1 MNQIVM
7 SLNAFLVAVSNRAV
21 GRAQALRQGFSLARN
36 ASAAIAFAL
45 LFWTN
50 TALAQSSLDDAPR
63 PIVAPTQA
71 PEGSRASSPPAS
83 DVNAQA
89 KSTQVSPSPDSSSL
103 GSSAKAKQTKRIL
116 WIFPNYRSVSADTHL
131 PPLSMKDKFWL
142 ATQDSFDYSSFITA
156 GMIAGTGQAK
166 KSYPEFGQGAKGYGR
181 YFWHAVAD
189 QAVGNYLT
197 EAIVPEVTREDPR
210 YYTLG
215 HGGFFKRT
223 AYAVSRLLVTRTD
236 SGRETINLSE
246 IVGNGAGA
254 GISNLYYPSQERTWT
269 KTGQKWVTQIALDG
283 VFNIAKE
290 FWPDVNHAIFH
301 GKY

>member
-1 MNQIVM
+1 MNLIVM
-7 SLNAFLVAVSNRAV
+7 PLKSFLVAVSNRTV
-21 GRAQALRQGFSLARN
+21 GRAQALCQGFSLGGN

-45 LFWTN
+45 LFCTN

-63 PIVAPTQA
+63 PIVAQTQA
-71 PEGSRASSPPAS
+71 PEGSRASSPLAS

-89 KSTQVSPSPDSSSL
+89 KSTHVSPSPDSSSL

-166 KSYPEFGQGAKGYGR
+166 TSYPEFGQGAKGYGR

-254 GISNLYYPSQERTWT
+254 AISNLYYPSQERTWT

-283 VFNIAKE
+283 AFNIAKE